1 METNLALYVLTYNA
15 PKQFGYWCAAFEA
28 AYPDVFGGCAKYV
41 INNSDDLRTQAA
53 YQGLFEQYG
62 FEVIPTY
69 SNTGICGGRFLAA
82 QHFDQSEA
90 EYMVF
95 FEDDML
101 MRRQNNKLCRS
112 GFRTYH
118 PQLFE
123 TCIQIVAQ
131 EKLSYL
137 KLCFTEVF
145 GDNGQN
151 WASIAFVEPTERK
164 AVFGF
169 EDMNIMPL
177 TELHCVRVMTGLPY
191 ATGHFH
197 YCNWPI
203 LFTKEGNR
211 RVFLEN
217 ISRFKHESIWMKEVF
232 YRLQK
237 EELRAGCL
245 LATPILHH
253 RKYSYRP
260 QDRIENEY
268 GQKIRG
274 VKICRETN

>member
-1 METNLALYVLTYNA
+1 MLTLYTLTYNT
-15 PKQFGYWCAAFEA
+15 PKQFAYWCDAFVA
-28 AYPDVFGGCAKYV
+28 AYPAVFEGCKKYV

-53 YQGLFEQYG
+53 YETLFEQHG
-62 FEVIPTY
+62 FEVIKTY
-69 SNTGICGGRFLAA
+69 ANTGICGGRFLAA

-101 MRRQNNKLCRS
+101 MRKNTNKLCKA

-123 TCIQIVAQ
+123 HSITIAQ
-131 EKLSYL
+131 NENLSYL
-137 KLCFTEVF
+137 KLCFSEVYGF
-145 GDNGQN
+145 NSHNLVG
-151 WASIAFVEPTERK
+151 AAFVDPAER
-164 AVFGF
+164 AQALGV
-169 EDMNIMPL
+169 EADVMPYTQISHLNIFD
-177 TELHCVRVMTGLPY
+177 TLPY
-191 ATGHFH
+191 AVGSFH
-197 YCNWPI
+197 YFNWPI
-203 LFTKEGNR
+203 LFSKQGNR
-211 RVFLEN
+211 TLFLEN
-217 ISRFKHESIWMKEVF
+217 IAKYKHESVWARAAF
-232 YRLQK
+232 YA
-237 EELRAGCL
+237 LRDGHLKAGCL

-274 VKICRETN
+274 VKICRDKN

>member
-1 METNLALYVLTYNA
+1 MLSLYALTYNT

-28 AYPDVFGGCAKYV
+28 AYPEVFGVCKKYV
-41 INNSDDLRTQAA
+41 INNSDDGRTQAA
-53 YQGLFEQYG
+53 YRALFEQYG

-90 EYMVF
+90 SYMVF
-95 FEDDML
+95 FEEDML
-101 MRRQNNKLCRS
+101 MRKNTNKLCKS

-123 TCIQIVAQ
+123 LCIDIMQQ
-131 EKLSYL
+131 EQLSYL
-137 KLCFTEVF
+137 KLCFSEVYSLNSHNLV
-145 GDNGQN
+145 GR
-151 WASIAFVEPTERK
+151 AFTDANERQAALGVPDDVIPFTIISHLNTVE
-164 AVFGF
+164 
-169 EDMNIMPL
+169 
-177 TELHCVRVMTGLPY
+177 GLPY
-191 ATGHFH
+191 AVGHFH
-197 YCNWPI
+197 YLNWPI
-203 LFTKEGNR
+203 IFSKQGNR
-211 RVFLEN
+211 TLFLEN
-217 ISRFKHESIWMKEVF
+217 VAKFKHETVWMRAAFYAAKEN
-232 YRLQK
+232 K
-237 EELRAGCL
+237 LRTGCL

-274 VKICRETN
+274 VKICRDKN